1 MRPLYQI
8 FLNILLRSIV
18 ELSIR
23 LLQHGPPRNIPEGRE
38 VVRFHITLV
47 IESTHLHKYDDRC
60 VEEKYRN
67 GRVVICNRGV
77 AHNVKR
83 LYLNCQGYY

>member
-1 MRPLYQI
+1 MQVAGMRPLYQI

-23 LLQHGPPRNIPEGRE
+23 LLEHGPPRDVPESMK
-38 VVRFHITLV
+38 VVCFHITQV

-60 VEEKYRN
+60 VEE
-67 GRVVICNRGV
+67 
-77 AHNVKR
+77 
-83 LYLNCQGYY
+83 